1 MCLNLIIKDYENLL
15 NYENKINYCFKPFIN
30 NINNNKNWKRYYDFK
45 EIEND
50 FISEISSFGFS
61 PFLNSTFIEQRNN
74 KNIFK
79 FYNENIEYGLLNFI
93 KRRFKINKRKS
104 FDFKINRKNNFNN
117 YDKNLKKSKSINNF
131 IKKKNK
137 NFSVNKE
144 KDDEEEKNNYLFSI
158 MKKMN
163 KDNKNDLENKNNF
176 NLSFNSKIFFKEK
189 ILSKKSTLNDSII
202 FVKEISNSFNKSLF
216 KKNLLKSNNLNNL
229 NKNKILFKEK
239 INEIFKEE
247 QKKIENNENKK
258 KKKKKIK
265 LKFNRNLNKYLNS
278 TKCSSGFLTKKEINN
293 QNNDDIFKVAIYQ
306 KKRDEYLNK
315 LTDKKII

>member
-15 NYENKINYCFKPFIN
+15 NYENKINYCFKPYIN
-30 NINNNKNWKRYYDFK
+30 KINNNKNWKRYYNFK

-50 FISEISSFGFS
+50 FVSEISSFGFS
-61 PFLNSTFIEQRNN
+61 PFINSTFIEQRNN

-93 KRRFKINKRKS
+93 KRRFKIRKGNS
-104 FDFKINRKNNFNN
+104 FDFKLNRNNKFINYNKS
-117 YDKNLKKSKSINNF
+117 LKKSKSINNYF

-137 NFSVNKE
+137 NFNVNKE
-144 KDDEEEKNNYLFSI
+144 KDNEKNNYLFNI
-158 MKKMN
+158 MKKIN
-163 KDNKNDLENKNNF
+163 KDKKNDIENKKNF
-176 NLSFNSKIFFKEK
+176 NLSFNSNIFFKEK
-189 ILSKKSTLNDSII
+189 ILSKKSTFNDSIN

-216 KKNLLKSNNLNNL
+216 KKKLLKSNNL

-247 QKKIENNENKK
+247 QKNIEKLENKK

-265 LKFNRNLNKYLNS
+265 FNFNRNLNKYLNS
-278 TKCSSGFLTKKEINN
+278 TKCSSGFLTKKEINK
-293 QNNDDIFKVAIYQ
+293 NNEKNDIFSVAIYQ
-306 KKRDEYLNK
+306 KKCDEYLNK
-315 LTDKKII
+315 LIDKKLI